1 MNYLRPQ
8 CEKPDHFV
16 CATLFQIETEKSHMK
31 LPGNLVTITVVQHGT
46 IGERIVKGHFPTSRM
61 SLPGVAIIY
70 VNKALPV
77 FVL

>member
-31 LPGNLVTITVVQHGT
+31 LPGNLVTITVVQYGT
-46 IGERIVKGHFPTSRM
+46 IGELIVKGHFPTSRM
-61 SLPGVAIIY
+61 SLPWQS
-70 VNKALPV
+70 
-77 FVL
+77 FM